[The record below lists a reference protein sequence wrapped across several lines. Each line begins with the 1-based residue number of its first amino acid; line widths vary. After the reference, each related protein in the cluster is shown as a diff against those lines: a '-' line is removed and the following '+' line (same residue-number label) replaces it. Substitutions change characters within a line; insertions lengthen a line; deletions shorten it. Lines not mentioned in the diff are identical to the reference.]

1 MVPAST
7 QNPAQARR
15 KAGEY
20 SRPGSG
26 FGIGIGLVDI
36 RALLPG
42 PLTFAR
48 NERAHVTGYNNCRNR
63 KLAVSSASRKSP
75 KYHSAEAER
84 RLAYFKE
91 RGEQMVSTICD
102 LVEIESPS
110 DNKDAVDRVAEA
122 VAEKFSR
129 LGGEIHFHRAKDF
142 GSHLQVNFGGKSA
155 KPVLL
160 LGHYDTV
167 YALGTLATMP
177 CRVAGNKLTGPGVLD
192 MKSGIA
198 LMLHALAAL
207 QEWHKGGLLR
217 PVTVLL
223 VSDEEVGSSSSRAI
237 TEALAKRAAAV
248 LVLEPSY
255 GREGAV
261 KTARKGVGDYLLRVT
276 GKAAHAGLDFNKG
289 VNAIRE
295 LARQIE
301 KVSGFTDPKKGL
313 TVNVGVVSGGS
324 RTNVVPAQAEARIDV
339 RIARLKDAAGID
351 KKMRRLRPFNGQCK
365 IEISGGINRPPME
378 RTAGVAA
385 LYVQAAAIARELGWK
400 LGEAAVGGGSD
411 GNFTAGLGIP
421 TLDGL
426 GGVGDGAHA
435 THEHI
440 LISELPRRA
449 ALIAGLIERA

>member
-1 MVPAST
+1 MVKS
-7 QNPAQARR
+7 Q
-15 KAGEY
+15 
-20 SRPGSG
+20 
-26 FGIGIGLVDI
+26 
-36 RALLPG
+36 
-42 PLTFAR
+42 
-48 NERAHVTGYNNCRNR
+48 
-63 KLAVSSASRKSP
+63 SRKTAP
-75 KYHSAEAER
+75 HSIAEAQH
-84 RLAYFKE
+84 RLAYFSKRRDE
-91 RGEQMVSTICD
+91 IVSTIRE

-110 DNKDAVDRVAEA
+110 DNKAAVDRVAEA
-122 VAEKFSR
+122 VAHKFSQ
-129 LGGEIHFHRAKDF
+129 LGGDVRLHPAKFF
-142 GSHLQVNFGGKSA
+142 GNHLQVDFPGKAAA

-167 YALGTLATMP
+167 YPLGTLATMP
-177 CRVAGNKLTGPGVLD
+177 CRAVDNKLTGPGVLD

-198 LMLHALAAL
+198 LMIHALACL
-207 QEWHKGGLLR
+207 QERRGEAWHGALPR

-223 VSDEEVGSSSSRAI
+223 VSDEEVGSDSSRAI
-237 TEALAKRAAAV
+237 TQSLAKKAAAV

-255 GREGAV
+255 GRQGAV
-261 KTARKGVGDYLLRVT
+261 KTARKGVGEYLVKVT
-276 GKAAHAGLDFNKG
+276 GKASHAGLDFEKG
-289 VNAIRE
+289 VNAILE

-301 KVSGFTDPKKGL
+301 KISGFTDLKKGL
-313 TVNVGVVSGGS
+313 TVNVGIVSGGS
-324 RTNVVPAQAEARIDV
+324 RTNVVPAEAAAQVDV

-351 KKMRRLRPFNGQCK
+351 KKMRSLRPFNRKCK
-365 IEISGGINRPPME
+365 IEITGGIHRPPME

-385 LYVQAAAIARELGWK
+385 LYTRASAIALDLGWK

-449 ALIAGLIERA
+449 ALIAGLIEAV